1 MCYDRLAKRFG
12 AYDSDTL
19 QPFLTRRLTA
29 WYKQF
34 PATGAVAEASDSDE
48 GGGTSGKAPRPRVQ
62 HRPGA
67 LKQKTSRHQPLAM
80 SEAPAL
86 VQPC

>member
-48 GGGTSGKAPRPRVQ
+48 GGRGGGQAARAASARGTETEDEPP
-62 HRPGA
+62 
-67 LKQKTSRHQPLAM
+67 
-80 SEAPAL
+80 PAIGDE
-86 VQPC
+86 

>member
-48 GGGTSGKAPRPRVQ
+48 RGGGAARPRVQ
-62 HRPGA
+62 HQSGA
-67 LKQKTSRHQPLAM
+67 LKQKTSRHQPLPM